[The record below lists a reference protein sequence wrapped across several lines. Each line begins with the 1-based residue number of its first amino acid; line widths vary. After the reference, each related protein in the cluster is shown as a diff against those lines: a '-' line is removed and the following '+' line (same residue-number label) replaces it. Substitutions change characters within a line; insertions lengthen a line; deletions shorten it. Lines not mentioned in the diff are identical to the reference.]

1 MISNT
6 VKTLILFTLGICSI
20 SLAVYLPPKTI
31 PANEV
36 QKTIRVMSYNV
47 ENLFDT
53 VHDQGKNDYE
63 FLPKNHPEKIKYCQS
78 EPDIE
83 RCLSE
88 DWTNARLA
96 IKLSQI
102 RNVFAAI
109 PGGTPQIMGL
119 IEVENERV
127 VKQLA
132 AILGFKG
139 QVTADGPD
147 GRGID
152 VALMYNESATL
163 KFVKANAIRIDPAK
177 LGKPTRD
184 ILEVDFKVMTSAS
197 WKDLTFYVNHWPSQ
211 SNPVQS
217 RLLAAQTLASIVKA
231 KIAAGAHVIVMGDFN
246 TTTKDSPSP
255 VLAFSQAAGV
265 YDLDTVFRQNA
276 AASGINLNLV
286 PAGSYFYP
294 GSRLQPVISWN
305 LLDRFFISS
314 SMVTRSS
321 LIVDWSS
328 YRIFSHPGL
337 TTSYTYK
344 SGPYAGKVIKDVPFR
359 YEHFTDVPAQ
369 SGYSDHFPILLD
381 VKIL

>member
-1 MISNT
+1 MISNV
-6 VKTLILFTLGICSI
+6 VKTLIVFTMGMCSV
-20 SLAVYLPPKTI
+20 SLAAYLSPKTI

-36 QKTIRVMSYNV
+36 QRTIRVMSYNV

-63 FLPKNHPEKIKYCQS
+63 FLPKNHPEKIKYCKT
-78 EPDIE
+78 EPDQK

-109 PGGTPQIMGL
+109 PGGFPQIMGL
-119 IEVENERV
+119 VEVENENA

-132 AILGFKG
+132 AALGFKG
-139 QVTADGPD
+139 QVTANGPD
-147 GRGID
+147 ERGID

-163 KFVKANAIRIDPAK
+163 KFVKANAIRLDPSK

-184 ILEVDFKVMTSAS
+184 ILEVNFKVMSGGT
-197 WKDLTFYVNHWPSQ
+197 WQDLAIYVNHWPSQ
-211 SNPVQS
+211 NNPVQS
-217 RLLAAQTLASIVKA
+217 RLVAAQTLAPIVKA
-231 KIAAGAHVIVMGDFN
+231 KMQTGAHVIVMGDFN
-246 TTTKDSPSP
+246 TTDKDIQNP
-255 VLAFSQAAGV
+255 LQAFSQAAGV
-265 YDLDTVFRQNA
+265 YDLDSVFRQNA
-276 AASGINLNLV
+276 PKAGINLALV
-286 PAGSYFYP
+286 PAGTYFFS
-294 GSRLQPVISWN
+294 GNRSQPAMAWN
-305 LLDRFFISS
+305 LLDRFFVSP

-321 LIVDWSS
+321 LIIDWSS

-359 YEHFTDVPAQ
+359 YNHFTD
-369 SGYSDHFPILLD
+369 
-381 VKIL
+381 

>member
-1 MISNT
+1 MISKA
-6 VKTLILFTLGICSI
+6 VKTLILFTVGMCSA

-31 PANEV
+31 PPNEV

-63 FLPKNHPEKIKYCQS
+63 FLPKNHPDKAKYCKT
-78 EPDIE
+78 EPDPK

-96 IKLSQI
+96 IKLAQI

-109 PGGTPQIMGL
+109 PGGFPQIMGL
-119 IEVENERV
+119 VEVENESV

-132 AILGFKG
+132 AVLGFKG
-139 QVTADGPD
+139 QVTANGPD
-147 GRGID
+147 ERGID

-163 KFVKANAIRIDPAK
+163 KFVKATAIRLDPSK

-184 ILEVDFKVMTSAS
+184 ILEVTFKVMTSTGWHELAI
-197 WKDLTFYVNHWPSQ
+197 YVNHWPSQ
-211 SNPVQS
+211 NNPVQS
-217 RLLAAQTLASIVKA
+217 RLVAAQTLAPVVKA
-231 KIAAGAHVIVMGDFN
+231 KMQSGAHVIVMGDFN
-246 TTTKDSPSP
+246 TTVKDSPNP
-255 VLAFSQAAGV
+255 LQAFSQAAGV
-265 YDLDTVFRQNA
+265 YDMDSVFRQNA
-276 AASGINLNLV
+276 PQAGINLGLV
-286 PAGSYFYP
+286 PAGTYFYP
-294 GSRLQPVISWN
+294 GSSSQPVISWD
-305 LLDRFFISS
+305 LLDRFFVSP

-337 TTSYTYK
+337 TTSYKYK
-344 SGPYAGKVIKDVPFR
+344 SGPYAGKVINDVPFR
-359 YEHFTDVPAQ
+359 YNHFTDMPAQ

-381 VKIL
+381 IKLL